1 MTILKSVKEIKD
13 SHLLLLGVVEE
24 GEFASYTVTAAVYT
38 ELGCPEAG
46 DVLDSDCVAGIRYA
60 DELYRARKK
69 ALSLLAFADNNRRT
83 LYAKLC
89 RAGFRRDI
97 AETVLQEMVE
107 CGYIN
112 ERRQLERLIL
122 DEANRKLRGPL
133 RIIPALATKGYA
145 TSDIREVMAGL
156 VDSGEIDFDLNARRL
171 LDKKLPSDGF
181 DSEEA
186 KKILYKNGYKIC

>member
-1 MTILKSVKEIKD
+1 MAVLKSVKELKD

-24 GEFASYTVTAAVYT
+24 GEFAGYTVTDAVYT

-46 DVLDSDCVAGIRYA
+46 DVLDSDDLAGIKYA
-60 DELYRARKK
+60 DELHRARKK

-83 LYAKLC
+83 LSAKLS
-89 RAGFRRDI
+89 RAGFGRDI
-97 AETVLQEMVE
+97 VETVCSEMVD

-112 ERRQLERLIL
+112 EHRQLERLII

-133 RIIPALATKGYA
+133 RIIPALVAKGYA
-145 TSDIREVMAGL
+145 SSDIREVMSGL
-156 VDSGEIDFDLNARRL
+156 VDSGEINFDLNARRL

>member
-1 MTILKSVKEIKD
+1 MQKA
-13 SHLLLLGVVEE
+13 VV
-24 GEFASYTVTAAVYT
+24 GAVD
-38 ELGCPEAG
+38 GHIG
-46 DVLDSDCVAGIRYA
+46 NFV
-60 DELYRARKK
+60 
-69 ALSLLAFADNNRRT
+69 

>member
-13 SHLLLLGVVEE
+13 AHLLLLGVVEE

-89 RAGFRRDI
+89 RTGFRRDI